1 MDVFYEESS
10 VADNAK
16 KRGKKYKIINF
27 FSICFLAL
35 AIFTLFLILYVPLE
49 GGFGNVVFVVM
60 QSLFFFGI
68 WFLLRKWKMNVN
80 VSYDYSFVSG
90 ELRISKVINVNKR
103 KLIARFD
110 CAEIIQVGDSD
121 APSFERFRG
130 TPGVKTVFCTSNY
143 EAADD
148 KFFMYIYVE
157 YSGKKLFVLECRE
170 ALLVI
175 MLKFMKRTTL
185 DHDYV
190 SQEQKKK

>member
-16 KRGKKYKIINF
+16 KRATKYKIINF
-27 FSICFLAL
+27 FSLFFLVL
-35 AIFTLFLILYVPLE
+35 AIITLFLVLSVPIE
-49 GGFGNVVFVVM
+49 DGFAGVVFVVI
-60 QSLFFFGI
+60 QSLFFFGV
-68 WFLLRKWKMNVN
+68 WFLLRKWKMGVN

-90 ELRISKVINVNKR
+90 ELRISKVVNVNKR
-103 KLIARFD
+103 RLIARFD
-110 CAEIIQVGDSD
+110 CSEIIQVGDAD

-143 EAADD
+143 EAADG

-170 ALLVI
+170 ALLVN
-175 MLKFMKRTTL
+175 MLKFMKRTAL